1 MANTSK
7 INGFKPVKH
16 ITGAPYNGQANL
28 YEVPAG
34 EAVPVFVGDLV
45 KLSDSAATAGVPAV
59 EAVVGASAQI
69 AAGPI
74 LGAVVGILN
83 AKMDPLDGNMTASSI
98 ALDTPQYRPTLTKQ
112 YILVADAPD
121 LIFEAEAD
129 AAVATASV
137 GLNVGVGASAHT
149 TPLLTG
155 ASPMYVYSTTAPD
168 LTSTRPLQIVGLVK
182 RADNDINAPT
192 GAAFSRVLVR
202 INVHAFGSVG
212 VAGV

>member
-1 MANTSK
+1 MANTSR

-16 ITGAPYNGQANL
+16 LNGSPYNGQANL
-28 YEVPAG
+28 YEVPST

-45 KLSDSAATAGVPAV
+45 KLSDQAATSLYPAV

-74 LGAVVGILN
+74 LGAVVGIVN
-83 AKMDPLDGNMTASSI
+83 VKTDPTSGILSTGSI
-98 ALDTPQYRPTLTKQ
+98 SLDTPVYRPASTKQ
-112 YILVADAPD
+112 FVLVCDSTD
-121 LIFEAEAD
+121 VVYEAEAD
-129 AAVATASV
+129 ASVAAASI

-149 TPLLTG
+149 NSLLTG

-168 LTSTRPLQIVGLVK
+168 TTSTRPLQILGIVN
-182 RADNDINAPT
+182 RPDNEI
-192 GAAFSRVLVR
+192 GANSKVLVR
-202 INVHAFGSVG
+202 INVQSFGSVG

>member
-1 MANTSK
+1 MANTSR

-16 ITGAPYNGQANL
+16 LNGSPYNGQANI
-28 YEVPAG
+28 YEVPST

-45 KLSDSAATAGVPAV
+45 KLSDSAATSYYPAV

-69 AAGPI
+69 SAGPI
-74 LGAVVGILN
+74 LGAVVGIIN
-83 AKMDPLDGNMTASSI
+83 SKFDPVGGTMSSGSI
-98 ALDTPQYRPTLTKQ
+98 SLDTPVYRPASTKQ
-112 YILVADAPD
+112 FVLVADSDD

-129 AAVATASV
+129 ASVPLASI

-149 TPLLTG
+149 NPLLTG

-168 LTSTRPLQIVGLVK
+168 ATSTRPLQIVGVVN
-182 RADNDINAPT
+182 RPDNETASAYNK
-192 GAAFSRVLVR
+192 VLVR
-202 INVHAFGSVG
+202 INVHSYGNVG

>member
-1 MANTSK
+1 MANTSR

-16 ITGAPYNGQANL
+16 LNGSSYNGQANL

-45 KLSDSAATAGVPAV
+45 KLSDSAATSNYPAV

-74 LGAVVGILN
+74 LGSVVGIVN
-83 AKMDPLDGNMTASSI
+83 AKFDPVGGVLSTGSI
-98 ALDTPQYRPTLTKQ
+98 SLDTPVYRPASTKQ
-112 YILVADAPD
+112 FVLVADAD
-121 LIFEAEAD
+121 DIIYEAEAD
-129 AAVATASV
+129 ASVALTSI

-149 TPLLTG
+149 NPLLTG

-168 LTSTRPLQIVGLVK
+168 TTSTRPLQIVGLVN
-182 RADNDINAPT
+182 RPDNEV
-192 GAAFSRVLVR
+192 GANSKVLVR
-202 INVHAFGSVG
+202 INVHSFGSVG

>member
-1 MANTSK
+1 MANTSR

-16 ITGAPYNGQANL
+16 LNGAPYNGQANL

-45 KLSDSAATAGVPAV
+45 KLSDSAATSLYPAV

-74 LGAVVGILN
+74 LGAVVGIVN
-83 AKMDPLDGNMTASSI
+83 VKTDPTSGILSTGSI
-98 ALDTPQYRPTLTKQ
+98 SLDTPVYRPASTKQ
-112 YILVADAPD
+112 FVLVCDNTD
-121 LIFEAEAD
+121 VVYEAEAD
-129 AAVATASV
+129 ASVAAASI

-149 TPLLTG
+149 NPLLTG

-168 LTSTRPLQIVGLVK
+168 TTSTRPLQILGIVN
-182 RADNDINAPT
+182 RPDNEI
-192 GAAFSRVLVR
+192 GANSKVLVR
-202 INVHAFGSVG
+202 INVQSYGSVG

>member
-1 MANTSK
+1 MANTSR

-16 ITGAPYNGQANL
+16 LNGSPYNGQANL

-34 EAVPVFVGDLV
+34 EAVPVFIGDFV
-45 KLSDSAATAGVPAV
+45 KLSDSAATSLYPAV

-74 LGAVVGILN
+74 LGAVVGIVN
-83 AKMDPLDGNMTASSI
+83 VKTDPTSGILSTGSI
-98 ALDTPQYRPTLTKQ
+98 SLDTPVYRPASTKQ
-112 YILVADAPD
+112 FVLVADNTD
-121 LIFEAEAD
+121 LVFEAEAD
-129 AAVATASV
+129 ASVAAASI

-149 TPLLTG
+149 NPLLTG

-168 LTSTRPLQIVGLVK
+168 TTSTRPLQIVGLVN
-182 RADNDINAPT
+182 RPDNEV
-192 GAAFSRVLVR
+192 GAYSKVLVR
-202 INVHAFGSVG
+202 INVQSFGSVG

>member
-1 MANTSK
+1 MANTSR

-16 ITGAPYNGQANL
+16 LNGSPYNGQANL

-45 KLSDSAATAGVPAV
+45 KLSDSAATSNYPAV

-74 LGAVVGILN
+74 LGAVVGIVN
-83 AKMDPLDGNMTASSI
+83 VKTDPTSGILSTGSI
-98 ALDTPQYRPTLTKQ
+98 SLDTPVYRPASTKQ
-112 YILVADAPD
+112 FVLVCDNTD
-121 LIFEAEAD
+121 VVYEAEAD
-129 AAVATASV
+129 ASVAAASI

-149 TPLLTG
+149 NSLLTG

-168 LTSTRPLQIVGLVK
+168 TTSTRPLQILGIVN
-182 RADNDINAPT
+182 RPDNEI
-192 GAAFSRVLVR
+192 GANSKVLVR
-202 INVHAFGSVG
+202 INVQSFGSVG

>member
-1 MANTSK
+1 MANTSR

-16 ITGAPYNGQANL
+16 LNGSPYNGQANI

-34 EAVPVFVGDLV
+34 ETVPVFVGDLV
-45 KLSDSAATAGVPAV
+45 KLSDSAATSYYPAV

-74 LGAVVGILN
+74 LGAVVGIIN
-83 AKMDPLDGNMTASSI
+83 SKFDPVGGTMSSGSI
-98 ALDTPQYRPTLTKQ
+98 SLDTPVYRPASTKQ
-112 YILVADAPD
+112 FVLVADSDD

-129 AAVATASV
+129 ASVPLASI

-149 TPLLTG
+149 NPLLTG

-168 LTSTRPLQIVGLVK
+168 TTSTRPLQIVGVVN
-182 RADNDINAPT
+182 RPDNETASAYNK
-192 GAAFSRVLVR
+192 VLVR
-202 INVHAFGSVG
+202 INVHSYGNVG

>member
-1 MANTSK
+1 MANTSR

-16 ITGAPYNGQANL
+16 LNGSPYNGQANL

-34 EAVPVFVGDLV
+34 EAVPVFIGDLV
-45 KLSDSAATAGVPAV
+45 KLSDSAATSLYPAV

-74 LGAVVGILN
+74 LGAVVGIVN
-83 AKMDPLDGNMTASSI
+83 VKTDPTSGILSTGSI
-98 ALDTPQYRPTLTKQ
+98 SLDTPVYRPASTKQ
-112 YILVADAPD
+112 FVLVADNTD
-121 LIFEAEAD
+121 LVFEAEAD
-129 AAVATASV
+129 ASVALTSI

-149 TPLLTG
+149 NPLLTG

-168 LTSTRPLQIVGLVK
+168 TTSTRPLQILGIVN
-182 RADNDINAPT
+182 RPDNEI
-192 GAAFSRVLVR
+192 GANSKVLVR
-202 INVHAFGSVG
+202 INVQSFGSVG

>member
-1 MANTSK
+1 MANTSR

-16 ITGAPYNGQANL
+16 LNGSPYNGQANI

-34 EAVPVFVGDLV
+34 ETVPVFVGDLV
-45 KLSDSAATAGVPAV
+45 KLSDSAATSYYPAV

-74 LGAVVGILN
+74 LGAVVGIIN
-83 AKMDPLDGNMTASSI
+83 SKFDPVGGTMSNGSVS
-98 ALDTPQYRPTLTKQ
+98 LDTPVYRPASTKQ
-112 YILVADAPD
+112 FVLVADSDD

-129 AAVATASV
+129 ASVPLASI

-149 TPLLTG
+149 NPLLTG

-168 LTSTRPLQIVGLVK
+168 ATSTRPLQIVGVVN
-182 RADNDINAPT
+182 RPDNETASAYNK
-192 GAAFSRVLVR
+192 VLVR
-202 INVHAFGSVG
+202 INVHTYGNVG

>member
-1 MANTSK
+1 MANTSR

-16 ITGAPYNGQANL
+16 LNGAPYNGQANL

-34 EAVPVFVGDLV
+34 EAVPVFIGDLV
-45 KLSDSAATAGVPAV
+45 KLSDAAATSNYPAV

-74 LGAVVGILN
+74 LGAVVGIVN
-83 AKMDPLDGNMTASSI
+83 VKTDPTSGILSTGSI
-98 ALDTPQYRPTLTKQ
+98 SLDTPVYRPASTKQ
-112 YILVADAPD
+112 FVLVCDNTD
-121 LIFEAEAD
+121 VVYEAEAD
-129 AAVATASV
+129 ASVAAASI

-149 TPLLTG
+149 NSLLTG

-168 LTSTRPLQIVGLVK
+168 TTSTRPLQILGIVN
-182 RADNDINAPT
+182 RPDNEI
-192 GAAFSRVLVR
+192 GANSKVLVR
-202 INVHAFGSVG
+202 INVQSFGSVG

>member
-1 MANTSK
+1 MPNVSK

-16 ITGAPYNGQANL
+16 ITGAPYNGQATL

-45 KLSDSAATAGVPAV
+45 KLSDSAGTAGVPAV
-59 EAVVGASAQI
+59 EAVVAASSQI
-69 AAGPI
+69 TAGPI

-83 AKMDPLDGNMTASSI
+83 NKMDPLDGNMTSGSI
-98 ALDTPQYRPTLTKQ
+98 SLDTPVYRPASTKQ
-112 YILVADAPD
+112 YVLVADAPD

-129 AAVATASV
+129 AAVPFASV

-149 TPLLTG
+149 TPLVSG
-155 ASPMYVYSTTAPD
+155 ASPMYVYSTTAPAT
-168 LTSTRPLQIVGLVK
+168 TSTLPLQIVGLVK
-182 RADNDINAPT
+182 RADNDPNS
-192 GAAFSRVLVR
+192 AFNRVHVR
-202 INVHAFGSVG
+202 INVHTYGSVG

>member
-1 MANTSK
+1 MANTSR

-16 ITGAPYNGQANL
+16 LNGSPYNGQANL

-34 EAVPVFVGDLV
+34 EAVPVFIGDLV
-45 KLSDSAATAGVPAV
+45 KLSDSAATSLYPAV

-74 LGAVVGILN
+74 LGAVVGIVN
-83 AKMDPLDGNMTASSI
+83 VKTDPTSGILSTGSI
-98 ALDTPQYRPTLTKQ
+98 SLDTPVYRPASTKQ
-112 YILVADAPD
+112 FVLVCDNTD
-121 LIFEAEAD
+121 VVYEAEAD
-129 AAVATASV
+129 ASVAATSI

-149 TPLLTG
+149 NSLLTG

-168 LTSTRPLQIVGLVK
+168 TTSTRPLQILGIVN
-182 RADNDINAPT
+182 RPDNEI
-192 GAAFSRVLVR
+192 GANSKVLVR
-202 INVHAFGSVG
+202 INVQSFGSVG

>member
-1 MANTSK
+1 MANTSR

-16 ITGAPYNGQANL
+16 LNGSPYNGQANL

-34 EAVPVFVGDLV
+34 EAVPVFIGDLV
-45 KLSDSAATAGVPAV
+45 KLSDTAATSLYPAV

-74 LGAVVGILN
+74 LGAVVGIVN
-83 AKMDPLDGNMTASSI
+83 VKTDPTSGILSTGSI
-98 ALDTPQYRPTLTKQ
+98 SLDTPVYRPASTKQ
-112 YILVADAPD
+112 FVLVADNTD
-121 LIFEAEAD
+121 LVFEAEAD
-129 AAVATASV
+129 ASVAAASI

-149 TPLLTG
+149 NPLLTG

-168 LTSTRPLQIVGLVK
+168 TTSTRPLQILGIVN
-182 RADNDINAPT
+182 RPDNEI
-192 GAAFSRVLVR
+192 GANSKVLVR
-202 INVHAFGSVG
+202 INVQSFGSVG

>member
-7 INGFKPVKH
+7 INGFRPVKH
-16 ITGAPYNGQANL
+16 LNGSPYNGQCNL

-45 KLSDSAATAGVPAV
+45 KLSDSAGTAGVPAV
-59 EAVVGASAQI
+59 EAVVAASSQI
-69 AAGPI
+69 TAGPV
-74 LGAVVGILN
+74 LGAVVGVIN
-83 AKMDPLDGNMTASSI
+83 AKQDPLDGNMTAGSI
-98 ALDTPQYRPTLTKQ
+98 ALDTPVYRPASTKQ
-112 YILVADAPD
+112 FVLVADADD

-129 AAVATASV
+129 AAVPAASV

-155 ASPMYVYSTTAPD
+155 ASPMYVYSTTAPAT
-168 LTSTRPLQIVGLVK
+168 TSTLPLQIVGVVK
-182 RADNDINAPT
+182 RPDNEINS
-192 GAAFSRVLVR
+192 AFNKVHVR
-202 INVHAFGSVG
+202 INVHTYGNVG